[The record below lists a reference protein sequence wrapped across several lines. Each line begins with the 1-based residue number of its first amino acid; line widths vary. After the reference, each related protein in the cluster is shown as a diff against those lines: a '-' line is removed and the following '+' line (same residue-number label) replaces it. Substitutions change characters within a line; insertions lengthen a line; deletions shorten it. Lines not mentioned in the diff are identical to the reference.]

1 MLINPGKTMSIY
13 QIAECVGEAHKK
25 AMTPSNIMAGFT
37 KRGMK
42 KKTNRELGRSRILT
56 STPEKALL
64 SEKAEKK
71 RQLQTKREHKFSKN
85 LFRKKSA
92 RRSIKDV
99 DSSSDEKIEMVLD
112 YSSDYEEDEEA
123 FQFPEVV
130 PYPNVY
136 DYALVRSPI
145 YVFYIGNMLSEMD
158 KDSDFEIT
166 YLRKSEKFNAFVMS
180 NIPDVASLNTLDIAM
195 VLPQPMPMK
204 TKRPT
209 GYVRVLYFV
218 IRAQDDD
225 LQPLLQEAR
234 KCISLVDE
242 SLHHFVRALLRV
254 PWVKRSPKLVEL
266 YQGLLVDLVSAHNY
280 YTVGVLDSLVLQFT
294 NDQSELRSGKAKSR
308 KWNLHGPQRNRY
320 RVNRDE
326 PFGDKEWENNNPP
339 EAEKQYYQHVHK
351 TLRVLLQ
358 VVPMSRELLLQS
370 IVNRFPYLKVDSHI
384 QECFLYNLFQI
395 IDYEPALSQDLY
407 TLIINRL
414 VALDVNTPRSVLELS
429 QDRDMFD
436 MEDVLSERSLAH
448 TLDTLLAM
456 MFRYLRSQCLDW
468 GGMKSTYS
476 LMLHTFEHVVLPTH
490 ATCHVQ
496 FLMFYL
502 CSFKPVL
509 GEAFLNAL
517 WRKVTSPHVPPV
529 IRQAAASVLKFTL
542 AEMAAWIHKYIQ
554 SQDSLEC
561 ANSDIRVHTVFYSVC
576 QALFYVV
583 AFRHGDLVQSKK
595 DLTFMQSLNMAQIV
609 TCRLNPL
616 RVCLPV
622 VVRNFAAVTRTYQLA
637 YCYTI
642 IEHNSRNSMP
652 IIHTDDKGVAIARS
666 TVFLDTFFPFDP
678 YLLEKSGKD
687 ISPLYREYE
696 QTDMDDDHLEAEERQ
711 PQGKNQDEED
721 DDFLCE
727 TTGGSESSQN
737 MFTYSISPGFK
748 SRH

>member
-1 MLINPGKTMSIY
+1 MFTLTQNL
-13 QIAECVGEAHKK
+13 QEEKK
-25 AMTPSNIMAGFT
+25 N
-37 KRGMK
+37 
-42 KKTNRELGRSRILT
+42 NHDLGRGIILT

-64 SEKAEKK
+64 PEKAEKK
-71 RQLQTKREHKFSKN
+71 RQLQMRRENKFSKN
-85 LFRKKSA
+85 LFRIKPA
-92 RRSIKDV
+92 CRSIKDV
-99 DSSSDEKIEMVLD
+99 DSSSGEKIEMVLD
-112 YSSDYEEDEEA
+112 YSSYYEEDEEV
-123 FQFPEVV
+123 FWFPQVV
-130 PYPNVY
+130 SDRNV
-136 DYALVRSPI
+136 DDNVLVRFTND
-145 YVFYIGNMLSEMD
+145 VFYIAFFLSEMD
-158 KDSDFEIT
+158 KDSDFEVT
-166 YLRKSEKFNAFVMS
+166 YILKNMSKLSTKAKKATSSSILKSPGILRRVPSLAPVQRVRFHLPTQLESIFNNFINRSDTKPYEELICALKDSEVHDN
-180 NIPDVASLNTLDIAM
+180 
-195 VLPQPMPMK
+195 
-204 TKRPT
+204 
-209 GYVRVLYFV
+209 
-218 IRAQDDD
+218 D

-294 NDQSELRSGKAKSR
+294 NA
-308 KWNLHGPQRNRY
+308 
-320 RVNRDE
+320 
-326 PFGDKEWENNNPP
+326 FGDKEWEDNDPP

-351 TLRVLLQ
+351 ALRVLLQ
-358 VVPMSRELLLQS
+358 VVPMSRELLLQT
-370 IVNRFPYLKVDSHI
+370 IVSRFPYLKVDSHI

-429 QDRDMFD
+429 QDRGMFD
-436 MEDVLSERSLAH
+436 MEDVLSERSLAL

-468 GGMKSTYS
+468 DGMKSTYS
-476 LMLHTFEHVVLPTH
+476 LMLHTFEHVILPTY

-517 WRKVTSPHVPPV
+517 WR
-529 IRQAAASVLKFTL
+529 KFTL

-652 IIHTDDKGVAIARS
+652 IIHTDDKGVAITRS
-666 TVFLDTFFPFDP
+666 TVFLDT
-678 YLLEKSGKD
+678 SGKD

-696 QTDMDDDHLEAEERQ
+696 QTDMDDDHVEAEERR

>member
-1 MLINPGKTMSIY
+1 MSKSSTK
-13 QIAECVGEAHKK
+13 AKK
-25 AMTPSNIMAGFT
+25 AT
-37 KRGMK
+37 
-42 KKTNRELGRSRILT
+42 
-56 STPEKALL
+56 
-64 SEKAEKK
+64 
-71 RQLQTKREHKFSKN
+71 
-85 LFRKKSA
+85 
-92 RRSIKDV
+92 
-99 DSSSDEKIEMVLD
+99 SSSILKSPGVLRRVPLLAPVQRVRFHLPTQLE
-112 YSSDYEEDEEA
+112 SIFNNFISRSDTKPYEELIC
-123 FQFPEVV
+123 
-130 PYPNVY
+130 
-136 DYALVRSPI
+136 AL
-145 YVFYIGNMLSEMD
+145 
-158 KDSDFEIT
+158 KDSE
-166 YLRKSEKFNAFVMS
+166 VH
-180 NIPDVASLNTLDIAM
+180 
-195 VLPQPMPMK
+195 
-204 TKRPT
+204 
-209 GYVRVLYFV
+209 
-218 IRAQDDD
+218 DDD

-294 NDQSELRSGKAKSR
+294 NA
-308 KWNLHGPQRNRY
+308 
-320 RVNRDE
+320 
-326 PFGDKEWENNNPP
+326 FGDKEWEDNDPP

-351 TLRVLLQ
+351 ALCVLLQ

-370 IVNRFPYLKVDSHI
+370 IVSRFPYLKVDSHI

-429 QDRDMFD
+429 QERDMFD

-468 GGMKSTYS
+468 DGIKSTYI
-476 LMLHTFEHVVLPTH
+476 LMLHTFEHVILPTH

-678 YLLEKSGKD
+678 YLLEKQVDMISFAKLTSVSSKD
-687 ISPLYREYE
+687 ISPFYREYE
-696 QTDMDDDHLEAEERQ
+696 QTDMDADHVEAEERQ
-711 PQGKNQDEED
+711 HQGKNQDEED

>member
-1 MLINPGKTMSIY
+1 MGQHSPPPVMSSNTNSNTRARDLTSTLQLAQLTERSLQPTVCSGLDPNTTFPCLGVVEKERPGSLRSFEGPNLNLMLRNPGTAMSIY
-13 QIAECVGEAHKK
+13 QIAECPGEAHRK
-25 AMTPSNIMAGFT
+25 AMTHSNIKVLCSQPEGYMSKWST
-37 KRGMK
+37 KAK
-42 KKTNRELGRSRILT
+42 KAT
-56 STPEKALL
+56 
-64 SEKAEKK
+64 
-71 RQLQTKREHKFSKN
+71 
-85 LFRKKSA
+85 
-92 RRSIKDV
+92 
-99 DSSSDEKIEMVLD
+99 SSSILKSPGVLRRVP
-112 YSSDYEEDEEA
+112 SLAPVQRVRFHLPTQLESIFNNFINRSDTKPYEELIC
-123 FQFPEVV
+123 
-130 PYPNVY
+130 
-136 DYALVRSPI
+136 AL
-145 YVFYIGNMLSEMD
+145 
-158 KDSDFEIT
+158 KDSEVHELQELAQNPSPESDSEEDKPSRTFT
-166 YLRKSEKFNAFVMS
+166 TKSMATAFHRIQGLQMLADED
-180 NIPDVASLNTLDIAM
+180 PDVECS
-195 VLPQPMPMK
+195 
-204 TKRPT
+204 
-209 GYVRVLYFV
+209 
-218 IRAQDDD
+218 DDD

-294 NDQSELRSGKAKSR
+294 NA
-308 KWNLHGPQRNRY
+308 
-320 RVNRDE
+320 
-326 PFGDKEWENNNPP
+326 FGDKEWEDNDPP

-351 TLRVLLQ
+351 ALCVLLQ

-370 IVNRFPYLKVDSHI
+370 IVSRFPYLKVDSHI

-414 VALDVNTPRSVLELS
+414 VALDVNAPRSVLELS

-436 MEDVLSERSLAH
+436 MEDVLAERSLAH

-468 GGMKSTYS
+468 DGIKSTYI
-476 LMLHTFEHVVLPTH
+476 LMLHTFEHVILPTH

-666 TVFLDTFFPFDP
+666 TV
-678 YLLEKSGKD
+678 SGKD

-696 QTDMDDDHLEAEERQ
+696 QTDMDDDHVEAEERQ
-711 PQGKNQDEED
+711 HQGKNQDEED